1 MNFLLKYFPKIPI
14 SLKFLLYHDDIN
26 LKLVYLNQNTA
37 MEGTVFYFSILEG
50 KGYHMSLSGIG
61 NSNITDM
68 YTVETEKKE
77 STASKNDTSKVDAS
91 KNDTSQADKKNSN
104 SAAVYDKR
112 ELSEDDRKSIVAQLK
127 ADQEKRQSQLTDLV
141 HSMLNTQ
148 TNTFGQANNIW
159 QFLAKGDYKVDADTQ
174 KKAQEAISEDGY
186 WGVKQTSDRIVSF
199 ATALAG
205 NDSTQLEKM
214 RDAFLKG
221 YKQAEKTWGGKLPDI
236 SQRTYDAV
244 LEKFDKLMNPKT
256 EDKASE
262 TVTTTEDG
270 TVVAK

>member
-1 MNFLLKYFPKIPI
+1 MFLSFIK
-14 SLKFLLYHDDIN
+14 
-26 LKLVYLNQNTA
+26 
-37 MEGTVFYFSILEG
+37 EG

-61 NSNITDM
+61 HNNAADL
-68 YTVETEKKE
+68 YAVEAEKRE
-77 STASKNDTSKVDAS
+77 STASKNDTSKAEESVSTTAGAN
-91 KNDTSQADKKNSN
+91 KNENG
-104 SAAVYDKR
+104 AAVYDKSN
-112 ELSEDDRKSIVAQLK
+112 LSADDRKAIVAQLK

-141 HSMLNTQ
+141 HNMLNTQ

-159 QFLAKGDYKVDADTQ
+159 QFLAKGEYTVDAATQ

-205 NDSTQLEKM
+205 NDSKQLEKM

-221 YKQAEKTWGGKLPDI
+221 YEKAEKTWGGKLPEI
-236 SQRTYDAV
+236 SKKTYDAV

-256 EDKASE
+256 EDKAPE
-262 TVTTTEDG
+262 KDTVTTTEDG

>member
-1 MNFLLKYFPKIPI
+1 
-14 SLKFLLYHDDIN
+14 
-26 LKLVYLNQNTA
+26 
-37 MEGTVFYFSILEG
+37 
-50 KGYHMSLSGIG
+50 MSLSGIG
-61 NSNITDM
+61 NSNINDL
-68 YTVETEKKE
+68 YAVEAEKKE
-77 STASKNDTSKVDAS
+77 NAASKVDTSKNDTSKTES
-91 KNDTSQADKKNSN
+91 TNKNENG
-104 SAAVYDKR
+104 AAVYDKR
-112 ELSEDDRKSIVAQLK
+112 ELSADDRKAIVAQLK

-141 HSMLNTQ
+141 HNMLNTQ

-159 QFLAKGDYKVDADTQ
+159 QFLAKGEYTVDADTQ

-205 NDSTQLEKM
+205 NDSKQLEKM

-221 YKQAEKTWGGKLPDI
+221 YEKAEKTWGGKLPEI
-236 SQRTYDAV
+236 SQKTYDAV
-244 LEKFDKLMNPKT
+244 LEKLDKLMEPKT
-256 EDKASE
+256 ETNTPDKD

>member
-1 MNFLLKYFPKIPI
+1 
-14 SLKFLLYHDDIN
+14 
-26 LKLVYLNQNTA
+26 
-37 MEGTVFYFSILEG
+37 
-50 KGYHMSLSGIG
+50 MSLSGIG
-61 NSNITDM
+61 NSNVNDL
-68 YTVETEKKE
+68 YAVEAEKKE
-77 STASKNDTSKVDAS
+77 NAASKVDSSKNDTSKNETS
-91 KNDTSQADKKNSN
+91 KTESTNKNEN
-104 SAAVYDKR
+104 GAAVYDKR
-112 ELSEDDRKSIVAQLK
+112 ELSADDRKAIVAQLK

-141 HSMLNTQ
+141 HNMLNTQ

-159 QFLAKGDYKVDADTQ
+159 QFLAKGEYTVDAATQ

-205 NDSTQLEKM
+205 NDSRQLEKM

-221 YKQAEKTWGGKLPDI
+221 YEKAEKTWGGKLPEI
-236 SQRTYDAV
+236 SQKTYDAV
-244 LEKFDKLMNPKT
+244 LEKLDKLMEPKT
-256 EDKASE
+256 ETSTPDKNTPNKD

>member
-1 MNFLLKYFPKIPI
+1 MFLSFIK
-14 SLKFLLYHDDIN
+14 
-26 LKLVYLNQNTA
+26 
-37 MEGTVFYFSILEG
+37 EG

-61 NSNITDM
+61 HNNAADL
-68 YTVETEKKE
+68 YAVEAEKRE
-77 STASKNDTSKVDAS
+77 STASKNDTSKAEES
-91 KNDTSQADKKNSN
+91 GSTTAGANKNENG
-104 SAAVYDKR
+104 AAVYDKSN
-112 ELSEDDRKSIVAQLK
+112 LSADDRKAIVAQLK

-141 HSMLNTQ
+141 HNMLNTQ

-159 QFLAKGDYKVDADTQ
+159 QFLAKGEYTVDAATQ

-205 NDSTQLEKM
+205 NDSKQLEKM

-221 YKQAEKTWGGKLPDI
+221 YEKAEKTWGGKLPEI
-236 SQRTYDAV
+236 SKKTYDAV

-256 EDKASE
+256 EDKAPE
-262 TVTTTEDG
+262 KDTVTETEDG

>member
-1 MNFLLKYFPKIPI
+1 
-14 SLKFLLYHDDIN
+14 
-26 LKLVYLNQNTA
+26 
-37 MEGTVFYFSILEG
+37 
-50 KGYHMSLSGIG
+50 MSLSGIG
-61 NSNITDM
+61 NNNFTNSYAIDS
-68 YTVETEKKE
+68 EKKE
-77 STASKNDTSKVDAS
+77 NTASANDTSKVDTSA
-91 KNDTSQADKKNSN
+91 NDTNKADKNSN
-104 SAAVYDKR
+104 SAAVYDKTK
-112 ELSEDDRKSIVAQLK
+112 LSEDDRKAIVSQLK

-141 HSMLNTQ
+141 HNMLNTQ

-159 QFLAKGDYKVDADTQ
+159 EFLAKGDYTVDADTQ

-205 NDSTQLEKM
+205 NDSKQLEKM

-244 LEKFDKLMNPKT
+244 LEKFDKLMNPETESKT
-256 EDKASE
+256 PAKD
-262 TVTTTEDG
+262 TITTTEDG

>member
-1 MNFLLKYFPKIPI
+1 
-14 SLKFLLYHDDIN
+14 
-26 LKLVYLNQNTA
+26 
-37 MEGTVFYFSILEG
+37 
-50 KGYHMSLSGIG
+50 MSLSGIG
-61 NSNITDM
+61 NNNVTDM
-68 YTVETEKKE
+68 YAIEAEKKE
-77 STASKNDTSKVDAS
+77 SAASKNDTSKVDTS
-91 KNDTSQADKKNSN
+91 KNDTNKTDKNSN
-104 SAAVYDKR
+104 GAAVYDKR
-112 ELSEDDRKSIVAQLK
+112 QLSEDDRKAIVAQLK

-141 HSMLNTQ
+141 HNMLNTQ

-159 QFLAKGDYKVDADTQ
+159 QFLSKGEYTVDAATQ

-205 NDSTQLEKM
+205 NDSKQLEKM

-256 EDKASE
+256 EDNATDKD

>member
-1 MNFLLKYFPKIPI
+1 
-14 SLKFLLYHDDIN
+14 
-26 LKLVYLNQNTA
+26 
-37 MEGTVFYFSILEG
+37 
-50 KGYHMSLSGIG
+50 MSLSGIG
-61 NSNITDM
+61 YNNVTDL
-68 YTVETEKKE
+68 YTVEAEKKTD
-77 STASKNDTSKVDAS
+77 SVSKNDTSKAEATIKTEN
-91 KNDTSQADKKNSN
+91 KNEN

-112 ELSEDDRKSIVAQLK
+112 DLSEDDRKTIAAQLK

-148 TNTFGQANNIW
+148 TTTFGQANNIW
-159 QFLAKGDYKVDADTQ
+159 QFLAKGDYKVDAETQ

-205 NDSTQLEKM
+205 SDSKQLEKM

-221 YKQAEKTWGGKLPDI
+221 YEKAEKTWGGKLPEI
-236 SQRTYDAV
+236 SKKTYDAV

-256 EDKASE
+256 ETQTPEKE

>member
-1 MNFLLKYFPKIPI
+1 
-14 SLKFLLYHDDIN
+14 
-26 LKLVYLNQNTA
+26 
-37 MEGTVFYFSILEG
+37 
-50 KGYHMSLSGIG
+50 MSLSGIG
-61 NSNITDM
+61 NHNAADL
-68 YTVETEKKE
+68 YALEAEKKE
-77 STASKNDTSKVDAS
+77 STASKNDTANTESSKTETS
-91 KNDTSQADKKNSN
+91 TSTNKNEN
-104 SAAVYDKR
+104 SAAVYDKSN
-112 ELSEDDRKSIVAQLK
+112 LSEDDRKAIVAQLK

-141 HSMLNTQ
+141 HNMLSTQ

-159 QFLAKGDYKVDADTQ
+159 QFLSKGNYTVDAATQ

-205 NDSTQLEKM
+205 NDSKQLEKM

-236 SQRTYDAV
+236 SQKTYDAV
-244 LEKFDKLMNPKT
+244 LEKFDKLMNAKT
-256 EDKASE
+256 EDNAPEKD